1 MLKKESAP
9 ATKDQEPIPKKVKKV
24 YTIRDV
30 IKQRYQTLVNE
41 EIPFKSNEPEY
52 LGSYQKAVTTV
63 LNKMSKKDL
72 EEAEKIVELWNEKG
86 GPSDLQLK

>member
-9 ATKDQEPIPKKVKKV
+9 ATKDEEPRPKKVKKV

-41 EIPFKSNEPEY
+41 EIPFQSNEPGY
-52 LGSYQKAVTTV
+52 LGNYQKAVTAV
-63 LNKMSKKDL
+63 LNKMSEEDL
-72 EEAEKIVELWNEKG
+72 EEAEKLVELWNKKG